1 MTTRL
6 PLPAAHSAFR
16 DDEPVVQSHP
26 LLPGAQPPV
35 FGQSE
40 QWNLNGVVERPVNQY
55 AANYR
60 VSFAGLS
67 PAWNLRVRETAM
79 VWLNPRHPAV
89 LAAGIHLKPQPREP
103 RTVTLRAGTLRTLAA
118 WAETQRLPEDLSRWD
133 IEDFHRYIDAQRQR
147 LAIGSVNEHVVVI
160 KALHEFGPVL
170 ACGGLPAD
178 PWPGRPANHVL
189 GIRDSEELSTPA
201 IPPESWFPLVRAA
214 WTYIDTFG
222 PDILRARA
230 AWQGWQAATRP
241 LNRAE
246 LTNAV
251 TDWLAD
257 PQHRIPVRPN
267 TSTDPAAAVN
277 WSVLTT
283 MIGASNNL
291 FDSDSAAGRRR
302 RSLVLDAVAAGRTQ
316 PGLLHNLH
324 EVTRPDGSRGP
335 WHPCLHPL
343 QLWMECVALRNAC
356 YIFVAA
362 LSMMRDSEIRQIT
375 HNSVVEHY
383 GAPAVT
389 STKRKRDP
397 DLPTRHWWIIE
408 PAAKAIFTASQL
420 SLHPELAFGRVR
432 DGSDDDGFASQHA
445 IISFIRRVN
454 GSRRYSG
461 LPAIPDGKI
470 TPHMFR
476 RTMAMLTRDH
486 PGSEIALGIQLKHV
500 ATRALANRSTPGYT
514 RSAPAWARRL
524 DDALASTRFQRLQDL
539 YDAHRRGET
548 IGYGPA
554 ADRLRDTFDSVT
566 RVSEQTQHGDARV
579 EYDLLRKA
587 RISIRF
593 GKLNHCT
600 LDEANP
606 VGAKCLENTVIPSG
620 HQGPLVDRCQPAR
633 CGNSLFG
640 PEHIPAWRTEEQ
652 ALLTLLDTPKIAPC
666 RKTALQR
673 ELDDVRAVLRKA
685 KS

>member
-6 PLPAAHSAFR
+6 PLPAARSVFR

-26 LLPGAQPPV
+26 LLPAQPPL
-35 FGQSE
+35 FGHTDH
-40 QWNLNGVVERPVNQY
+40 WDLNGVVERPVNQY

-60 VSFAGLS
+60 VSFAGQS
-67 PAWNLRVRETAM
+67 PAWNLRIREMAM
-79 VWLNPRHPAV
+79 IWLNPRHPAV
-89 LAAGIHLKPQPREP
+89 LAAGVHLKPQPREP
-103 RTVTLRAGTLRTLAA
+103 RTVTLRAGTLRALAA
-118 WAETQRLPEDLSRWD
+118 WAQTQRLPEELSRWD
-133 IEDFHRYIDAQRQR
+133 VEDLHRYIDAQRQR
-147 LAIGSVNEHVVVI
+147 LAIGSVNEHIVVI

-170 ACGGLPAD
+170 ACRGLPVD
-178 PWPGRPANHVL
+178 PWPGQPARRVL
-189 GIRDSEELSTPA
+189 GLRDAEVLATPV
-201 IPPESWFPLVRAA
+201 IPPESWFPLVRSA

-222 PDILRARA
+222 PDILRALA
-230 AWQGWQAATRP
+230 LWQGLQAAARP
-241 LNRAE
+241 LGKADMDQ
-246 LTNAV
+246 AV
-251 TDWLAD
+251 TDWLTD
-257 PQHRIPVRPN
+257 PQHRIPVRPS
-267 TSTDPAAAVN
+267 TSSDPAAAVN

-283 MIGASNNL
+283 MIGARNNL
-291 FDSDSAAGRRR
+291 FDATNAAGQHRRA
-302 RSLVLDAVAAGRTQ
+302 LVLDAVAAGRTQ
-316 PGLLHNLH
+316 PGLLHDLR

-335 WHPCLHPL
+335 WHHCLHPL

-375 HNSVVEHY
+375 HGSVVEHY

-389 STKRKRDP
+389 STKRKHDP

-408 PAAKAIFTASQL
+408 PAAKALFIASQL

-432 DGSDDDGFASQHA
+432 VGNYDEIFSSQYA
-445 IISFIRRVN
+445 IDSFIRRVN
-454 GSRRYSG
+454 TYRRYSG
-461 LPAIPDGKI
+461 LPAIPAGKI

-500 ATRALANRSTPGYT
+500 ATRALANRSTQGYAG
-514 RSAPAWARRL
+514 SAPAWARHL
-524 DDALASTRFQRLQDL
+524 DDALASTHFQHLRDL
-539 YDAHRRGET
+539 YDTHRRGKT

-566 RVSEQTQHGDARV
+566 RACEQAHQGDARV

-606 VGAKCLENTVIPSG
+606 AGAKCLENTVVPPG
-620 HQGPLVDRCQPAR
+620 HHGPLVDRCQPAR
-633 CGNSLFG
+633 CANSFLG
-640 PEHIPAWRTEEQ
+640 PEHIPAWRTEERT
-652 ALLTLLDTPKIAPC
+652 LLTLLDTPKIAPC
-666 RKTALQR
+666 RKPGLQR

-685 KS
+685 NS